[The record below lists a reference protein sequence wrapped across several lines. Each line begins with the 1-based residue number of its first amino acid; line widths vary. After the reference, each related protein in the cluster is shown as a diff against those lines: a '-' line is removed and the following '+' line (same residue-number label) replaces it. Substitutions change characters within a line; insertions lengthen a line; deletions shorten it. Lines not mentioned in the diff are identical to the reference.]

1 MECHQDTGVLPVRT
15 AAAGTGVGA
24 QEGAE
29 VGAGAQDAGLLMG
42 DTLLGD
48 TGPDPGLPP
57 TEQHTRPTDPPTP
70 PLGALGA
77 EALHL
82 GETT

>member
-42 DTLLGD
+42 DTLLGGQYED
-48 TGPDPGLPP
+48 NLSKEKGV
-57 TEQHTRPTDPPTP
+57 
-70 PLGALGA
+70 
-77 EALHL
+77 
-82 GETT
+82 